1 MSMSR
6 IMSLSLSPS
15 MLKTDVAH
23 IGALAGPLILT
34 QFAQVALS
42 TTGVLMMGWLGPLD
56 IAAGGLALA
65 VFNLLRTTGV
75 GLVTPT
81 GNLVATA
88 AAAGLDTPSAAAEVR
103 DMVRASFAIATL
115 AGLVFWA
122 MMLGAGYVLRWMGQ
136 DAAVVVRAGDYLFA
150 AAPGILPLLWFQALR
165 NFTVGLRRPGPLLA
179 ITLAAVVINLALN
192 YVLTVGAF
200 GMAGM
205 GLAGIAWSSTAVNLF
220 SFVLFLLIVRRDAAL
235 RRLLSVRIW
244 RTGREALGRTW
255 KMGLPVAATYGSEAG
270 FFAAIALLVGALGPD
285 ALAAHTVVN
294 QAVYIVFMISVG
306 LSHATSICIS
316 RTWALNDIATARRYG
331 YTGLGMG
338 VACMVLIGVV
348 YCAAPQWVLGAF
360 LHQSEAGDGAVLLIA
375 GKLLLLAAVLQIF
388 DCAQNIGIGMLRG
401 AGETGSSFVMTLIGY
416 WGVGLPGAWLLSHW
430 LALGATGVWLGL
442 MLGLVVTAAQLL
454 VRFRRLI
461 AERTQSRAASCE
473 LVQ

>member
-1 MSMSR
+1 MTLASWR
-6 IMSLSLSPS
+6 A
-15 MLKTDVAH
+15 DVAH

-81 GNLVATA
+81 GNLVASA
-88 AAAGLDTPSAAAEVR
+88 AAAGLDNPAAAAEVR
-103 DMVRASFAIATL
+103 DMVRASFTIATL
-115 AGLVFWA
+115 AGLVFWI
-122 MMLGAGYVLRWMGQ
+122 MMLGAGRVLLWLGQ
-136 DAAVVVRAGDYLFA
+136 DLAVVARTGEYLFA

-179 ITLAAVVINLALN
+179 ITIVAVAVNVALN

-200 GMAGM
+200 GRPGL
-205 GLAGIAWSSTAVNLF
+205 GLAGIAWSSTIVNLF
-220 SFVLFLLIVRRDAAL
+220 SFVVFLLIVRRDATLA
-235 RRLLSVRIW
+235 RLLSVRIW
-244 RTGREALGRTW
+244 KTGRMALWRTW

-270 FFAAIALLVGALGPD
+270 FFAVIALLVGMLGAD

-316 RTWALNDIATARRYG
+316 RTWTQGDIATSRRYG
-331 YTGLGMG
+331 TTGLSMG
-338 VACMVLIGVV
+338 VACMALIGVV
-348 YCAAPQWVLGAF
+348 YLAVPQLLLPLF
-360 LHQSEAGDGAVLLIA
+360 LPQSTAGDAAVMLIA
-375 GKLLLLAAVLQIF
+375 GKLLMIAALLQLF
-388 DCAQNIGIGMLRG
+388 DCCQNIGIGILRG

-416 WGVGLPGAWLLSHW
+416 WGVGLPAAWLLGHFSG
-430 LALGATGVWLGL
+430 LGAVGIWLGL
-442 MLGLVVTAAQLL
+442 TLGLVVTALQLIR
-454 VRFRRLI
+454 RFHRLL
-461 AERTQSRAASCE
+461 AERSHAVDDASSPYE
-473 LVQ
+473 LAK

>member
-1 MSMSR
+1 M
-6 IMSLSLSPS
+6 SLSPS
-15 MLKTDVAH
+15 MLKADISH
-23 IGALAGPLILT
+23 IGALAAPLILT

-42 TTGVLMMGWLGPLD
+42 TTGVVMMGWLGPLD

-88 AAAGLDTPSAAAEVR
+88 AAAGLEAPRAAAEVR

-115 AGLVFWA
+115 AGLAFWA
-122 MMLGAGYVLRWMGQ
+122 LMLGAGHALRWMGQ
-136 DAAVVVRAGDYLFA
+136 DAAVVARTADYLFA

-179 ITLAAVVINLALN
+179 ITMAAVAVNIALN

-200 GMAGM
+200 GVAGM
-205 GLAGIAWSSTAVNLF
+205 GLAGIALSSTIVNLF
-220 SFVLFLLIVRRDAAL
+220 SFVVFLLIVRRDPTLA
-235 RRLLSVRIW
+235 RLLSVRIW
-244 RTGREALGRTW
+244 KSAPHALWRTW

-270 FFAAIALLVGALGPD
+270 FFAVIALLVGSLGAD

-316 RTWALNDIATARRYG
+316 RTWAQNDIATSRRYG

-338 VACMVLIGVV
+338 VACMALIGAL
-348 YCAAPQWVLGAF
+348 YCIAPRLVLAAF
-360 LHQSEAGDGAVLLIA
+360 LRDANAGDAAVLLIA
-375 GKLLLLAAVLQIF
+375 GKLLLIAAALQVF
-388 DCAQNIGIGMLRG
+388 DCAQNIGIGILRG

-416 WGVGLPGAWLLSHW
+416 WAVGLPGAWLLGHW
-430 LALGATGVWLGL
+430 LGLGATGVWLGL
-442 MLGLVVTAAQLL
+442 MLGLIVTAAQL
-454 VRFRRLI
+454 VIRFRRLI
-461 AERTQSRAASCE
+461 TERTADNDATHYE
-473 LVQ
+473 LAQ

>member
-1 MSMSR
+1 MSMPLSR
-6 IMSLSLSPS
+6 SLLRA
-15 MLKTDVAH
+15 DVVH

-65 VFNLLRTTGV
+65 VFNLMRTTGV

-88 AAAGLDTPSAAAEVR
+88 AAAGLDTPHAAGEVR

-122 MMLGAGYVLRWMGQ
+122 MMLGAGHALRWMGQ
-136 DAAVVVRAGDYLFA
+136 DAAVVAHTGDYLLA

-179 ITLAAVVINLALN
+179 ITLAAVAVNVALN

-200 GMAGM
+200 GIAGM
-205 GLAGIAWSSTAVNLF
+205 GLAGIAWSSTIVNLF
-220 SFVLFLLIVRRDAAL
+220 SFVVFLLIVRRDATL

-244 RTGREALGRTW
+244 KTGRQALVRTW

-270 FFAAIALLVGALGPD
+270 FFAAIALLVGALGAD

-316 RTWALNDIATARRYG
+316 HTWARNDIDTSRRYG

-338 VACMVLIGVV
+338 VACMALIGMV

-360 LHQSEAGDGAVLLIA
+360 LHQNTGGAGDGTVLLIA
-375 GKLLLLAAVLQIF
+375 GKLLLLAAVLQVF

-430 LALGATGVWLGL
+430 LMLGATGVWLGL
-442 MLGLVVTAAQLL
+442 TLGLIVTAVQLI

-461 AERTQSRAASCE
+461 AERTQRHASSFE
-473 LVQ
+473 MAQ

>member
-1 MSMSR
+1 MNMLRSWPLP
-6 IMSLSLSPS
+6 LSLPV
-15 MLKTDVAH
+15 LKADVSH
-23 IGALAGPLILT
+23 IGALAAPLILT

-42 TTGVLMMGWLGPLD
+42 TTGIVMMGWLGPLD

-65 VFNLLRTTGV
+65 VFNLLRTTGT

-88 AAAGLDTPSAAAEVR
+88 AAAGLETPHAAAAVR

-122 MMLGAGYVLRWMGQ
+122 MMLGAGHALRWMGQ
-136 DAAVVVRAGDYLFA
+136 DAAVVARTADYLFA

-179 ITLAAVVINLALN
+179 ITLTAVAVNAALN

-200 GMAGM
+200 GIAGM
-205 GLAGIAWSSTAVNLF
+205 GLAGIALSSTLVSLL
-220 SFVLFLLIVRRDAAL
+220 SFFVFLLIVRRDVTL

-244 RTGREALGRTW
+244 KTSRQALWRTW

-270 FFAAIALLVGALGPD
+270 FFAAIALLVGALGTD

-316 RTWALNDIATARRYG
+316 RTWAQDDIATSRRYG

-338 VACMVLIGVV
+338 IACMVLIGVI
-348 YCAAPQWVLGAF
+348 YWATPQWVLGVF
-360 LHQSEAGDGAVLLIA
+360 LHKPDAGADAVRLIA
-375 GKLLLLAAVLQIF
+375 GKLLLLAAMLQVF
-388 DCAQNIGIGMLRG
+388 DCAQNIGIGILRG
-401 AGETGSSFVMTLIGY
+401 AGETGTSFVMTLIGY
-416 WGVGLPGAWLLSHW
+416 WAVGLPGAWLLSNW
-430 LALGATGVWLGL
+430 LDLGVTGVWLGL
-442 MLGLVVTAAQLL
+442 TLGLIVTAAQL
-454 VRFRRLI
+454 VMRFRRLI
-461 AERTQSRAASCE
+461 ADRSANRESC
-473 LVQ
+473 LAL

>member
-1 MSMSR
+1 MSIPLSR
-6 IMSLSLSPS
+6 SL
-15 MLKTDVAH
+15 LKADVAH

-88 AAAGLDTPSAAAEVR
+88 AAAGLDRPRAAAEVR

-122 MMLGAGYVLRWMGQ
+122 MMLGAGYVLRWLGQ
-136 DAAVVVRAGDYLFA
+136 DAAVVTRTGDYLFA

-179 ITLAAVVINLALN
+179 ITLAAVVVNVALN

-200 GMAGM
+200 GIAGM
-205 GLAGIAWSSTAVNLF
+205 GLAGIAWSSTIVNLF
-220 SFVLFLLIVRRDAAL
+220 SFAVFLLIVRRDATL

-244 RTGREALGRTW
+244 HTGRTALSRTW

-270 FFAAIALLVGALGPD
+270 FFAAIALLVGAIGAD

-294 QAVYIVFMISVG
+294 QAVYIAFMISVG

-316 RTWALNDIATARRYG
+316 RTWTLNDIATSRRYG

-338 VACMVLIGVV
+338 VACMALIGLM
-348 YCAAPQWVLGAF
+348 YCVAPQWVLGAF
-360 LHQSEAGDGAVLLIA
+360 LHQAGDGAVLQIA

-388 DCAQNIGIGMLRG
+388 DCAQNIGIGILRG

-430 LALGATGVWLGL
+430 FALGATGVWLGL
-442 MLGLVVTAAQLL
+442 TLGLIVTAAQLI
-454 VRFRRLI
+454 VRFHRLI
-461 AERTQSRAASCE
+461 AERTQSHTASCE
-473 LVQ
+473 LAQ